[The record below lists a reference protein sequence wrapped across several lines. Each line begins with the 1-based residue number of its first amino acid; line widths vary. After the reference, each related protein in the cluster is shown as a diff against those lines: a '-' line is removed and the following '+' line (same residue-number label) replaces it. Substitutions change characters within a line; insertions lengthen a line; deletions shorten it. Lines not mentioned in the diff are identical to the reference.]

1 MSEVGALA
9 GLIATVALIACAILI
24 YHQVQMQR
32 QLDNLQESVRSLGIH
47 MKVPEHELPPSL
59 SSDEYAPDAVV
70 DTVEAE
76 REWQLPRE
84 WRSGWER

>member
-32 QLDNLQESVRSLGIH
+32 QLDSLQESVRSLGIH
-47 MKVPEHELPPSL
+47 MKVPEHELLGTRPQFL
-59 SSDEYAPDAVV
+59 SQSVGV
-70 DTVEAE
+70 IRLE
-76 REWQLPRE
+76 RPR
-84 WRSGWER
+84 RSEFAA